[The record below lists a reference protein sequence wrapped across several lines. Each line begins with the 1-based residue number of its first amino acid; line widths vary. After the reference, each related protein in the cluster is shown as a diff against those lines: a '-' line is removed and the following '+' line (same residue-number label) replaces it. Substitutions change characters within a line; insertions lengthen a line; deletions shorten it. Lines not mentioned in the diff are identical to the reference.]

1 MTGGREIAGT
11 ELGLSGSST
20 PFPMPPVLPPPVRP
34 GDRVGIAALS
44 GAIDPVRLANGVDE
58 LSRLGF
64 IPVPARNLGSRTG
77 LFAGGEAER
86 VAAFHELADDPEI
99 GAIVFARGGHGLLP
113 VLPLLD
119 WARLAAVPRAYVGY
133 SDLTPFLL
141 NVVERLGWVAF
152 HGPMVAAD
160 MARGLSGE
168 EESSLLSALAG
179 DVQREMGLTVLG
191 RGDGE
196 ARGLLLGGCLSLLA
210 SVAGT
215 PFATPLGDALLFL
228 EDIDEPLYRIDRM
241 LTQLDLSGSL
251 TGIRAM
257 ILGASI
263 ASPSDADALAQ
274 IRDRG
279 GERTV
284 VCGLPAGHTTPNLTL
299 PLGCPARIDTESSLL
314 VIEHP

>member
-1 MTGGREIAGT
+1 MVDSGRE
-11 ELGLSGSST
+11 
-20 PFPMPPVLPPPVRP
+20 
-34 GDRVGIAALS
+34 
-44 GAIDPVRLANGVDE
+44 
-58 LSRLGF
+58 
-64 IPVPARNLGSRTG
+64 
-77 LFAGGEAER
+77 
-86 VAAFHELADDPEI
+86 
-99 GAIVFARGGHGLLP
+99 
-113 VLPLLD
+113 
-119 WARLAAVPRAYVGY
+119 
-133 SDLTPFLL
+133 
-141 NVVERLGWVAF
+141 
-152 HGPMVAAD
+152 
-160 MARGLSGE
+160 
-168 EESSLLSALAG
+168 LSALAG
-179 DVQREMGLTVLG
+179 DVQRELGLTVVD

-274 IRDRG
+274 IRDRAG
-279 GERTV
+279 DRTV
-284 VCGLPAGHTTPNLTL
+284 VCGVPAGHTTPNLTL
-299 PLGCPARIDTESSLL
+299 PLGCPARIDTESSHL

>member
-44 GAIDPVRLANGVDE
+44 GAIDPVRLANGIDE

-141 NVVERLGWVAF
+141 NVVERLGCVAF

-179 DVQREMGLTVLG
+179 DVQRELGLTVAD

-274 IRDRG
+274 IRDRAG
-279 GERTV
+279 DRTL

-299 PLGCPARIDTESSLL
+299 PLGCPARIDTESSHL